1 MEDFKYDIA
10 IVGGGIIGLATAYQ
24 IQKEFPKLNLIILEK
39 ERKLAFHQTGRNSG
53 VIHSGLY
60 YKPGSLRAK
69 NCVKGREQLIG
80 FAKENNIAHD
90 ICGKIVLATNQEE
103 AKRLEALKINGVK
116 NGLKGLKMLT
126 PEEFKKIEPNT
137 EGIAA
142 LWVPDSGIINYK
154 SVCNK
159 LADLITKTNPKSK
172 IACNCELL
180 DVNDGL
186 LFSTNAIYKTK
197 HTIFCGGLFSD
208 RLAKKDKVKLDMKIV
223 GFRGDYYRLSDKA
236 KSKVKN
242 LIYPV
247 PNPEFPFLG
256 IHFTRMIGGDIE
268 CGPNAVFTFKREGY
282 QKTDF
287 SWKDTIESLSF
298 LGTWRL
304 FINHWKFGF
313 NEYRR
318 AFSKAL
324 FLKALKKMI
333 PTLKMEDIVEGRS
346 GVRAMALSYDGEVI
360 DDFKMVKNKNNLH
373 VLNTPSPAATACLA
387 IGEQIMEKAKL
398 HFNLKNLE

>member
-1 MEDFKYDIA
+1 M
-10 IVGGGIIGLATAYQ
+10 LS
-24 IQKEFPKLNLIILEK
+24 PK
-39 ERKLAFHQTGRNSG
+39 
-53 VIHSGLY
+53 
-60 YKPGSLRAK
+60 
-69 NCVKGREQLIG
+69 
-80 FAKENNIAHD
+80 
-90 ICGKIVLATNQEE
+90 
-103 AKRLEALKINGVK
+103 
-116 NGLKGLKMLT
+116 
-126 PEEFKKIEPNT
+126 EFKKIEPNT
-137 EGIAA
+137 EGVAA
-142 LWVPDSGIINYK
+142 LWVPHSGIINYK

-172 IACNCELL
+172 IAFNCELL

-186 LFSTNAIYKTK
+186 LFSTNGVCKTK

-208 RLAKKDKVKLDMKIV
+208 RLAKKDKVNLDMKIV
-223 GFRGDYYRLSDKA
+223 GFRGDYYRLSNKA

-256 IHFTRMIGGDIE
+256 VHFTRMIGGDIE

-287 SWKDTIESLSF
+287 SWKDTIEALSF
-298 LGTWRL
+298 SGTWRL

-333 PTLKMEDIVEGRS
+333 PTLQMEDIIEGRS
-346 GVRAMALSYDGEVI
+346 GVRAMALGYDGEII

-373 VLNTPSPAATACLA
+373 VLNTPSPTATACLA

-398 HFNLKNLE
+398 HFNLKNLR